1 MEKLLYED
9 LDSIKRFGL
18 LKEIPDFLEK
28 GLSDNI
34 ILRDYQKEAFKYIIT
49 CMENEELSKNKQIHT
64 LFHMATGSGK
74 TVIMAS
80 LILYL
85 YTKGYRN
92 FLFFVNQ
99 TNVLEKTREN
109 FLNSLSN
116 KYLFANTLEY
126 LGEKVK
132 INEVENF
139 MGISKNSNDIN
150 IYFTTTQKLHL
161 DLFAPKENSITFKDF
176 EDEKVVFISDES
188 HHVNTMTKKLTKN
201 EEADKNS

>member
-1 MEKLLYED
+1 MKL
-9 LDSIKRFGL
+9 K
-18 LKEIPDFLEK
+18 K
-28 GLSDNI
+28 
-34 ILRDYQKEAFKYIIT
+34 A
-49 CMENEELSKNKQIHT
+49 
-64 LFHMATGSGK
+64 
-74 TVIMAS
+74 
-80 LILYL
+80 
-85 YTKGYRN
+85 
-92 FLFFVNQ
+92 
-99 TNVLEKTREN
+99 
-109 FLNSLSN
+109 
-116 KYLFANTLEY
+116 
-126 LGEKVK
+126 K